1 MLETVSYAQCERS
14 TERRRNVGSGSGY
27 VVPQDGHVSLEK
39 HAGAKRD
46 VGAESGSG
54 AATETR
60 IAKVIASAVTDQ
72 RQKDR
77 SDRKQLRA
85 PGELRIIV
93 GGDLSVRS
101 GGGRASAAIL
111 HAYSCYWFS
120 SSELCRL
127 SKEPTQGRLPSPQ

>member
-1 MLETVSYAQCERS
+1 M
-14 TERRRNVGSGSGY
+14 
-27 VVPQDGHVSLEK
+27 SLEEY
-39 HAGAKRD
+39 AGAKRD

-54 AATETR
+54 AATESR
-60 IAKVIASAVTDQ
+60 MAKVAASAVADQ
-72 RQKDR
+72 RQKDKGG
-77 SDRKQLRA
+77 RKQLRA

-127 SKEPTQGRLPSPQ
+127 SKEPTQGRPPSPKYVRSQCGSPQLSEVGH